1 MGTLEGAQVLSPE
14 SAREMTGQQLDTEF
28 IGEQMAILGRPA
40 GTAGFGFCGMS
51 GSEFIEGSR
60 TPITDYYW
68 WGGWASTKF
77 WIDRRNDMFVV
88 IFTQILPV
96 GVKGMNLEDPVRKII
111 RDVLSA
117 EVQRD
122 YEHYSLKVSE

>member
-1 MGTLEGAQVLSPE
+1 
-14 SAREMTGQQLDTEF
+14 
-28 IGEQMAILGRPA
+28 
-40 GTAGFGFCGMS
+40 
-51 GSEFIEGSR
+51 
-60 TPITDYYW
+60 
-68 WGGWASTKF
+68 
-77 WIDRRNDMFVV
+77 MFVV